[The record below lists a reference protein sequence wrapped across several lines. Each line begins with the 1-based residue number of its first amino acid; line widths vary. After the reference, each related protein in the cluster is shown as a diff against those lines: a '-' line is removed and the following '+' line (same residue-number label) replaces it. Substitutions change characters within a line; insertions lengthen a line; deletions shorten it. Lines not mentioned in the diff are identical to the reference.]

1 MAQVRTR
8 KRGKTYSFVF
18 EVGKI
23 AGKRHV
29 VERGGYKSRDDAYEA
44 GIKSYTD
51 WKHGKFG
58 ITSENVALHTLI
70 ETWLQK
76 VCVLN
81 VKPQTVAHYETMYR
95 CHIKNSIGDIP
106 VRQLKPAAID
116 SWMHNM
122 TAEGL
127 SRSTLENVFVVLRE
141 ALNYAV
147 YPCEI
152 ISENPCRYIKVPK
165 NAPTGLVKRV
175 IIPLEQMDEL
185 LEKYPVGHPIRIPI
199 LLLYHTGM
207 RVGEVCGLSWDD
219 IDFDGHTIRTS
230 KQVRYIS
237 QKGYYFT
244 DLKTDA
250 SARTIIIDDVLVDE
264 LKKWRS
270 IQAQNSL
277 QGGKS
282 YICVYR
288 DKDDKMLEMSNFLAQ
303 MRPPMKKVPM
313 ICTKETGALLRSDNI
328 RKYISRNGLNSHS
341 FRHTHATMLIE
352 NHAPAKGVA
361 ARLGHKSTKITED
374 LYTHATKKMQ
384 TDTASI
390 FEKLIESHA

>member
-1 MAQVRTR
+1 MAQVRVR
-8 KRGKTYSFVF
+8 KRGKTYSYIY
-18 EVGKI
+18 EIGKI
-23 AGKRHV
+23 NGRRRV
-29 VERGGYKSRDDAYEA
+29 VERGGYKSRDAAYEA
-44 GIKSYTD
+44 GIASYTD

-58 ITSENVALHTLI
+58 ITSENVALHTLV

-95 CHIKNSIGDIP
+95 CHIRDSIGDMP
-106 VRQLKPAAID
+106 VKRLTPAIID
-116 SWMHNM
+116 NWMHNM

-147 YPCEI
+147 YPGEI

-165 NAPTGLVKRV
+165 NAPTGLVKRS
-175 IIPLEQMDEL
+175 IISMEQMDEL
-185 LEKYPVGHPIRIPI
+185 LDKYPVGHPIRVPI

-219 IDFDGHTIRTS
+219 IDFDGHSIRVG

-237 QKGYYFT
+237 KQGYYFS
-244 DLKTDA
+244 DLKTES
-250 SARTIIIDDVLVDE
+250 SARSIIIDDILIDE

-277 QGGKS
+277 QRGGS

-288 DKDDKMLEMSNFLAQ
+288 GPNDQMIEMSNALAQ
-303 MRPPMKKVPM
+303 MRDPMPKVPM
-313 ICTKETGALLRSDNI
+313 ICTKESGALLRSDNI

-352 NHAPAKGVA
+352 ANAPAKGVA
-361 ARLGHKSTKITED
+361 ARLGHKSTRITED

-384 TDTASI
+384 TDTACI